1 MPDHARALIESVKA
15 VERVTIEAALTGST
29 ALAVKALALHPL
41 FRPSRLRARSSP
53 GTVSGYPPGGAVRVN
68 VDLAVLT
75 PAYLDYT
82 FVGLEA
88 LPGPGEERFAGDMLR
103 SPGGGAITAV
113 GARRLGLKTALVAPL
128 GDDLA
133 GRFVRR
139 ELDAEGV
146 ILGEPRGNRTPTTM
160 VMPVAGE
167 RSMVTVD
174 PGIRARAADLE
185 PLSPRA
191 VAATLEQ
198 IDVVPDDVC
207 TFLTCGD
214 DDARA
219 FAGRL
224 PQVASGRR
232 PRALIVNRREAGVL
246 TAPRRPP
253 RRPPGSPSRRHRRR
267 HARRRGRGRLRRRA
281 GAERRRLGCG
291 AGARHHRR
299 GRPVR
304 GRARLGRPDGRR
316 PEVSLAWA
324 NLYAGL
330 SVGAPPAPAG
340 GHARAAARGGRERA
354 AGAARMTA
362 RLWPAVPLAL
372 LIAGCGAPGEDA
384 PENDRGSATQAK
396 IDVSK
401 AGPVTLTVW
410 DQEVRGGQ
418 RRQIETLNAQFQA
431 KYPNVTIKRVAKSFT
446 DLNTTLKLAV
456 RATGR
461 PTWCRP
467 TRAAR

>member
-1 MPDHARALIESVKA
+1 
-15 VERVTIEAALTGST
+15 
-29 ALAVKALALHPL
+29 
-41 FRPSRLRARSSP
+41 
-53 GTVSGYPPGGAVRVN
+53 VN

-113 GARRLGLKTALVAPL
+113 GACRLGLTTALVAPL

-146 ILGEPRGNRTPTTM
+146 ILGEPRGTRTPTTM
-160 VMPVAGE
+160 VMPVGGE

-191 VAATLEQ
+191 VSATLEQ
-198 IDVVPDDVC
+198 IDLVPNGVC

-232 PRALIVNRREAGVL
+232 PRALIVNRREAGIL
-246 TAPRRPP
+246 T
-253 RRPPGSPSRRHRRR
+253 
-267 HARRRGRGRLRRRA
+267 
-281 GAERRRLGCG
+281 GAETPAEAAARLAEVADIAAVTLGADGAVAFVEGHELRVDGSDAAPVLDTTG
-291 AGARHHRR
+291 AGDLFAAALAW
-299 GRPVR
+299 GDLS
-304 GRARLGRPDGRR
+304 GAD

-330 SVGAPPAPAG
+330 SVGSHTGTG
-340 GHARAAARGGRERA
+340 GAMTRER
-354 AGAARMTA
+354 
-362 RLWPAVPLAL
+362 LLAEGRGRGL
-372 LIAGCGAPGEDA
+372 
-384 PENDRGSATQAK
+384 PELPR
-396 IDVSK
+396 
-401 AGPVTLTVW
+401 
-410 DQEVRGGQ
+410 
-418 RRQIETLNAQFQA
+418 
-431 KYPNVTIKRVAKSFT
+431 
-446 DLNTTLKLAV
+446 
-456 RATGR
+456 
-461 PTWCRP
+461 
-467 TRAAR
+467 